1 MSTLLETKLKVKEL
15 INNNANEKT
24 IDNFIADQ
32 GFTIDQIKSL
42 KIDESKGVSLA
53 ERFKLGLAPN
63 FKSKEATVKKMY
75 PNSAKM
81 GTNFAIQKNINSPLP
96 TTEVIN
102 PKGFDMGDVAEFGGR
117 AAISIL
123 PNLLGAK
130 TGFKLGGPSPVG
142 KVLGGML
149 GAGFGESGAG
159 EASDRIFQAQGG
171 VIDRTPKEYA
181 FNRAFDFGVGGVS
194 ELAGP
199 LFLKALKAPFK
210 GFTKTQGNKTLN
222 NLKIFEDANVQPRS
236 MGMLSEA
243 KITGSLLNDMTY
255 ILGNIPIAKE
265 SISEA
270 GTKMQKEMGDS
281 LMNTANY
288 LVSSPANV
296 STIKIGN
303 IVKGGIENGVTQFKT
318 KSSSLYDNA
327 FKTID
332 DVAGNEFLT
341 NPINLVT
348 KLNELGTPSGANIL
362 KTVTKKMA
370 KEDPSLIVGN
380 KIKVGQKKSVLQS
393 SDLMQLNKEIQ
404 DKIADGRLTFQDL
417 RKYRS
422 MLGKKLTNAT
432 LVDDIS
438 KAEYKQ
444 LYGALSEDLKVIL
457 KDKSKSAYTQFL
469 KSDKYYKAG
478 NKRIEDVLVPISK
491 VDQDRIVNYLL
502 TSGGFGPTYISGLKK
517 TLKPEEFGYIQNA
530 VMQKIGRLKSGSG
543 QNLDGGVY
551 SDVFN
556 SNVFLDNWNKIDP
569 QAKDILFSN
578 KLYKGLRADLD
589 RLAVISQKISK
600 SGSTFSDPAGTGTS
614 IIGQLSYAGAVVG
627 GKVSGL
633 SKVFTTGLYLVGGS
647 EVLTNPRIVKW
658 LLKGTDIS
666 NTQGV
671 DAYIKHMAKAGT
683 IFAGTSPE
691 TQEWVLDFADSLSA
705 ENNKKE
711 EKK

>member
-32 GFTIDQIKSL
+32 GFTIDQIKNL

-63 FKSKEATVKKMY
+63 FKSKEATIKKMY
-75 PNSAKM
+75 PDSASM
-81 GTNFAIQKNINSPLP
+81 GTNFAIQKNGN
-96 TTEVIN
+96 TQVIN

-117 AAISIL
+117 AVTSI
-123 PNLLGAK
+123 PFNLGGAYLGAK
-130 TGFKLGGPSPVG
+130 YAPTPVG
-142 KVLGGML
+142 KVVGGFV
-149 GAGFGESGAG
+149 GAGTG
-159 EASDRIFQAQGG
+159 EATGGETADKLFKELGG
-171 VIDRTPKEYA
+171 VIDRTPKERA
-181 FNRAFDFGVGGVS
+181 FQRAFDFGVGGVS
-194 ELAGP
+194 EIAGP
-199 LFLKALKAPFK
+199 FILKGIKAPFK
-210 GFTKTQGNKTLN
+210 GFTKTQSNKTLN

-236 MGMLSEA
+236 IGMVSEA

-270 GTKMQKEMGDS
+270 GNKIQKEMGDS

-296 STIKIGN
+296 STIRIGN
-303 IVKGGIENGVTQFKT
+303 LVSSGIDNSVTKFKT

-327 FKTID
+327 FKTVNA
-332 DVAGNEFLT
+332 VAGNEFLT
-341 NPINLVT
+341 NPINLVA
-348 KLNELGTPSGANIL
+348 KLNELGTPSGANIF

-370 KEDPSLIVGN
+370 KEDPSLTVGD
-380 KIKVGQKKSVLQS
+380 KIKVGQKTSVLQS
-393 SDLMQLNKEIQ
+393 GDLIQLNKEIT
-404 DKIADGRLTFQDL
+404 DKIADGRLTFADL
-417 RKYRS
+417 RNYRS
-422 MLGKKLTNAT
+422 LIGKKLTNAS

-457 KDKSKSAYTQFL
+457 KDTSKSAYVQFL
-469 KSDKYYKAG
+469 KSDQYYKAG
-478 NKRIEDVLVPISK
+478 LKRIEDVLEPISK

-530 VMQKIGRLKSGSG
+530 VMQKLGKLKAGSG
-543 QNLDGGVY
+543 QNLDVVEY

-556 SNVFLDNWNKIDP
+556 SSTFLNNWNKIDP
-569 QAKDILFSN
+569 QAKDVLFSN
-578 KLYKGLRADLD
+578 KLYKGLRKDLD
-589 RLAVISQKISK
+589 RLAVISEKISK
-600 SGSTFSDPAGTGTS
+600 SGDTFANPSGTANS
-614 IIGQLSYAGAVVG
+614 LIGQLSYAGAVVE

-633 SKVFTTGLYLVGGS
+633 SKVFMTGLYLVGGS
-647 EVLTNPRIVKW
+647 EVLTNPKIVKW

-683 IFAGTSPE
+683 IFAGTSPQ
-691 TQEWVLDFADSLSA
+691 TQKWVLDFADSLS
-705 ENNKKE
+705 ENNSKKE
-711 EKK
+711 ENK